1 MEKISHQKIGL
12 LIRELRK
19 KQNITQKDFAKKVG
33 TSQSVIAR
41 IEQGNQNLTISEL
54 EKYGQALGHSFF
66 QTQAKESDDF
76 VIHGGRQLSGSV
88 STNTSK
94 NGAMGL
100 LCASLL
106 NRGETTLHGIPQI
119 EEVFRFI
126 EIFTSIGVDIEW
138 IGNST
143 LKIQPPKRFNLATIN
158 AGSAKKTRSI
168 IMMIGALIHHVKEFE
183 LPHVGGCKMG
193 ERTISAHRYGLE
205 DFGMTITS
213 GNHAYSIKRGKLS
226 GADVVMYE
234 SSDTATE
241 NCIFAAAGIAG
252 VSTIR
257 FAQQN
262 YMVRDVCYF
271 LQALGVTIEG
281 IGSSTL
287 TITGVKN
294 INKKIEYTNSEDP
307 IESMMFITAAIVTK
321 SKLTIKRCPIEF
333 LRLELL
339 KLEKMGLV
347 YKKSKSYFSHN
358 NKTEL
363 VDITIFPSQL
373 VAPKDKI
380 HAQPFP
386 GINTDNLPFFVP
398 IAAMAKGTTLIH
410 DWMWENRAVYFTELN
425 RLGTS
430 ISLADP
436 HRVFIQGPSVLT
448 GAEIVCPPALRPSMM
463 ILVAMLGAQGV
474 STLRNVYAIKRG
486 YENIVERLNALGAKI
501 DIQ

>member
-1 MEKISHQKIGL
+1 MEKMSHQKIGL

-19 KQNITQKDFAKKVG
+19 KQGITQKDFAQKTG

-54 EKYGQALGHSFF
+54 EKYGLALGHSFF

-76 VIHGGRQLSGSV
+76 IIHGGRQLSGSV
-88 STNTSK
+88 VTNTSK

-100 LCASLL
+100 LCASLI
-106 NRGETTLHGIPQI
+106 NKGETTLHGIPQI

-126 EIFTSIGVDIEW
+126 EIFKSIGVSIEW
-138 IGNST
+138 IST
-143 LKIQPPKRFNLATIN
+143 SSLKIQPPKRFNLGALNTS
-158 AGSAKKTRSI
+158 SAKKTRSI

-183 LPHVGGCKMG
+183 IPHVGGCKMG
-193 ERTISAHRYGLE
+193 ERTISAHRFGLE
-205 DFGMTITS
+205 PFGVNITS
-213 GNHAYSIKRGKLS
+213 GTHVYTITHKRLTA
-226 GADVVMYE
+226 ADVVMYE
-234 SSDTATE
+234 ASVTATE
-241 NCIFAAAGIAG
+241 NCIFAAAGIPQT
-252 VSTIR
+252 SMIR

-271 LQALGVTIEG
+271 LQELGVTIEE

-287 TITGVKN
+287 AITGIKN
-294 INKKIEYTNSEDP
+294 INKKIEFTNSEDP

-358 NKTEL
+358 KKTEL
-363 VDITIFPSQL
+363 VDITVFPSTL
-373 VAPKDKI
+373 VALKDKI

-398 IAAMAKGTTLIH
+398 IAALAKGTTLLH

-436 HRVFIQGPSVLT
+436 HRVFIQGPTPFT
-448 GAEIVCPPALRPSMM
+448 GAEIVCPPALRPSTM
-463 ILVAMLGAQGV
+463 ILVAMLGAQGI

-501 DIQ
+501 EIQ